1 MITTL
6 LKKDYKIIWISL
18 KNPDKVII
26 ELDKKTLSLL
36 TSSKR
41 RLNKKTENMSLRE
54 YVLSWEINN
63 PANIE
68 WIYNNIDDLILSLNK
83 YKNYDN

>member
-36 TSSKR
+36 TSTKR
-41 RLNKKTENMSLRE
+41 RLNKKPENMTLKE
-54 YVLSWEINN
+54 YILSWEINN
-63 PANIE
+63 PKNIS
-68 WIYNNIDDLILSLNK
+68 WVYNNMDDLILSLK
-83 YKNYDN
+83 

>member
-1 MITTL
+1 
-6 LKKDYKIIWISL
+6 
-18 KNPDKVII
+18 
-26 ELDKKTLSLL
+26 
-36 TSSKR
+36 
-41 RLNKKTENMSLRE
+41 MSLRE

>member
-1 MITTL
+1 
-6 LKKDYKIIWISL
+6 
-18 KNPDKVII
+18 VII

-54 YVLSWEINN
+54 YVLS
-63 PANIE
+63 
-68 WIYNNIDDLILSLNK
+68 
-83 YKNYDN
+83 